1 MYNLWKWRAALVA
14 AVLALSASAQTQGDE
29 RAFVRENMEFAAGQ
43 CRRMAAEA
51 PSGRAVMPHS
61 TDSRGRVVRVPVYSW
76 TAGFFPGT
84 LWYLADYLGD
94 EALRDS
100 ARSYTRRMEP
110 TQHYT
115 GNHDV
120 GFMMY
125 CSYGNALR
133 FGPEEGDAQVLAT
146 SARTLCK
153 RFDERVGAIK
163 SWNSFRS
170 WHGDSTYTYPVI
182 IDNMMNLELLMWAAD
197 RSGDKSLRDMAVSH
211 ADKTLK
217 HHFRPDFSSCHLVS
231 YDTISGQ
238 PHLKQTHQGLSDS
251 SAWSRGQ
258 AWGLYGYTCMYRLT
272 GDARYL
278 EQARGIAGFLI
289 NHRNMP
295 ADGIP
300 YWDFDAPALA
310 STPRDASAA
319 AIMASALVELSG
331 FVPAAE
337 GERYMA
343 FAEKQIRTLASP
355 EYTAPAGENGGFILR
370 HSTGAYPFSSEVD
383 VPLTYADYY
392 YLEALTR
399 IKRRLQP

>member
-1 MYNLWKWRAALVA
+1 MKQTLRLVLTFCLLAFIAGDAAAQRIVRKSFARAERQTALLDSLLTSPDLFPA
-14 AVLALSASAQTQGDE
+14 SWNTDGTIKTNSA
-29 RAFVRENMEFAAGQ
+29 
-43 CRRMAAEA
+43 
-51 PSGRAVMPHS
+51 
-61 TDSRGRVVRVPVYSW
+61 RGWIS
-76 TAGFFPGT
+76 GFFPANIWF
-84 LWYLADYLGD
+84 LY
-94 EALRDS
+94 E
-100 ARSYTRRMEP
+100 YTRDPKWLDMARRRTAP
-110 TQHYT
+110 LDTLRRYT
-115 GNHDV
+115 KTHDL
-120 GFMMY
+120 GFMVGCPCAAAY
-125 CSYGNALR
+125 RLTGEEAYRQLLIDASDALLTR
-133 FGPEEGDAQVLAT
+133 FSPAVGLIRPWDNKNGDPNPY
-146 SARTLCK
+146 R
-153 RFDERVGAIK
+153 
-163 SWNSFRS
+163 
-170 WHGDSTYTYPVI
+170 VI

>member
-1 MYNLWKWRAALVA
+1 MKQTLRLVLTFCLLAFIAGDAAAQRIVRKSFARAERQTALLDSLLTSPDLFPA
-14 AVLALSASAQTQGDE
+14 SWNTDGTIKTNSA
-29 RAFVRENMEFAAGQ
+29 
-43 CRRMAAEA
+43 
-51 PSGRAVMPHS
+51 
-61 TDSRGRVVRVPVYSW
+61 RGWIS
-76 TAGFFPGT
+76 GFFPANIWF
-84 LWYLADYLGD
+84 LY
-94 EALRDS
+94 E
-100 ARSYTRRMEP
+100 YTRDPKWLDMARRRTAP
-110 TQHYT
+110 LDTLRRYT
-115 GNHDV
+115 KTHDL
-120 GFMMY
+120 GFMVGCPCAAAY
-125 CSYGNALR
+125 RLTGEEAYRQLLIDASDALLTR
-133 FGPEEGDAQVLAT
+133 FSPA
-146 SARTLCK
+146 
-153 RFDERVGAIK
+153 VGLI
-163 SWNSFRS
+163 RS
-170 WHGDSTYTYPVI
+170 WDNKNGDPNPYRVI